1 MADSFQQETILVTGF
16 PTLRAQ
22 CLLEEL
28 VRGGHRVFLL
38 VRDRHE
44 RRAKEEIRRICR
56 EVGGQDNCRVLVGDV
71 THLDLG
77 LAGETVE
84 EVVQEVQVVHH
95 MATMY
100 HVGVDRS
107 TVHRFN
113 VDGTRRMLEL
123 AREMKSL
130 RRFCHYSTAQVAGTR
145 EGVILESE
153 LEVGQGFHNAYE
165 ESRYRAERVVQSMM
179 GELPISI
186 FRPSIVVGS
195 SRTGYVDRLVGPHL
209 IVALFAHLPSR
220 LPLPLPGKGHF
231 PLNLVPVD
239 YVAAA
244 AYRLSQDTRAEG
256 RTFHLT
262 DPNPGSVRSVF
273 NRISDLT
280 HRSRPFDAVANLVPY
295 GLARTAM
302 RVPIIERRTRGALH
316 ILDSLHSLAVYNR
329 RNTDELLSHSG
340 PHCPP
345 FDAYAGLLVDHIMN
359 AAPSD
364 FNISFE
370 DEAMLD

>member
-1 MADSFQQETILVTGF
+1 MADSFPQETVLVTGF

-28 VRGGHRVFLL
+28 VRAGHRVLLL
-38 VRDRHE
+38 VNERHE
-44 RRAKEEIRRICR
+44 RRAKEETRRIRR
-56 EVGGQDNCRVLVGDV
+56 EVGGQNRCRVLIGDV
-71 THLDLG
+71 NRLDLG
-77 LAGETVE
+77 LAGTTVE

-100 HVGVDRS
+100 HVGVHRS

-123 AREMKSL
+123 AREMKAL

-145 EGVILESE
+145 EGVILETE
-153 LEVGQGFHNAYE
+153 LEAGQGFHNAYE
-165 ESRYRAERVVQSMM
+165 ESRYRAERVVQSMVD
-179 GELPISI
+179 ELPISI

-195 SRTGYVDRLVGPHL
+195 SRTGYIDRLFGPHL
-209 IVALFAHLPSR
+209 IVALFTNLPSR

-231 PLNLVPVD
+231 PLNLVPAD

-244 AYRLSQDTRAEG
+244 GHRLSLDSRAEG

-273 NRISDLT
+273 NLISDLT

-295 GLARTAM
+295 GLARTAL

-329 RNTDELLSHSG
+329 RNTDELLSRSG

-345 FDAYAGLLVDHIMN
+345 FDSYAGLLIDHIMN
-359 AAPSD
+359 ASPSD
-364 FNISFE
+364 FSISFE
-370 DEAMLD
+370 EEVM